1 MDSGT
6 FRVLVICTAN
16 ICRSPVAQVLL
27 QKALHDYNVL
37 VESAGTRAV
46 EGHPADASMI
56 ELMLERGH
64 SEILQHRS
72 RALLPSHT
80 SRYQLLL
87 CMERD
92 HLATVQSLNP
102 AVLGRARL
110 FGQWDGQSEVDDPIG
125 RSAETYQRSVDR
137 MTVLTGQWA
146 KKMIE
151 MGFVT

>member
-1 MDSGT
+1 M
-6 FRVLVICTAN
+6 ICTAN
-16 ICRSPVAQVLL
+16 ICRSPAAQVLL
-27 QKALHDYNVL
+27 QKELQDYNVL

-46 EGHPADASMI
+46 EGNPADSSMI
-56 ELMLERGH
+56 ELMLERGYD
-64 SEILQHRS
+64 EILQHRS

-80 SRYQLLL
+80 NRYQLLL

-92 HLATVQSLNP
+92 HLASVQSLNP

-110 FGQWDGQSEVDDPIG
+110 FGQWDGQSEVDDPVG
-125 RSAETYQRSVDR
+125 RSIATYEKSVDR
-137 MTVLTGQWA
+137 MTVLAGQWA